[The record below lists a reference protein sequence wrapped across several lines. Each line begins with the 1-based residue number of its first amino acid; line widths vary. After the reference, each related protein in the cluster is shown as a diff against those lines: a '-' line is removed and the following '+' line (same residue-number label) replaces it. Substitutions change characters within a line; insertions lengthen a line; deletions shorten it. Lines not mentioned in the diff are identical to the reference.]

1 MNPNCIYVFKS
12 TYLTF
17 RAEKAFKSA
26 GIACALVTKPRH
38 ISSDCGLAVRI
49 ATEKKA
55 AAGSILSK
63 QAIPCLGVW
72 NLAGA

>member
-1 MNPNCIYVFKS
+1 MNAACIYVFKN

-49 ATEKKA
+49 ATEKRTD
-55 AAGSILSK
+55 AGSVLERQS
-63 QAIPCLGVW
+63 IPCI
-72 NLAGA
+72 GAF

>member
-1 MNPNCIYVFKS
+1 MTPNCIYVFKS

-17 RAEKAFKSA
+17 RAERAFKSA

-49 ATEKKA
+49 AVEKRA
-55 AAGSILSK
+55 DAGSVLEK
-63 QAIPCLGVW
+63 QAIPCLGVF
-72 NLAGA
+72 

>member
-1 MNPNCIYVFKS
+1 MTPNCIFVFKS

-17 RAEKAFKSA
+17 RAERALKSA

-38 ISSDCGLAVRI
+38 ISSDCGLAVRL
-49 ATEKKA
+49 ASEKRGD
-55 AAGSILSK
+55 AGSVLEK

-72 NLAGA
+72 

>member
-1 MNPNCIYVFKS
+1 MNPTCIFVFKS

-49 ATEKKA
+49 ATDQRGD
-55 AAGSILSK
+55 AGSVLGAQS
-63 QAIPCLGVW
+63 IPCLGVF
-72 NLAGA
+72 

>member
-1 MNPNCIYVFKS
+1 MTPPNCIFVFKS

-17 RAEKAFKSA
+17 RAERALKTA
-26 GIACALVTKPRH
+26 GIACTLVTKPRH

-49 ATEKKA
+49 ATDKKID
-55 AAGSILSK
+55 AGSVLEK

-72 NLAGA
+72 

>member
-1 MNPNCIYVFKS
+1 MNPNCIFVFKS

-17 RAEKAFKSA
+17 RAERAFKSA
-26 GIACALVTKPRH
+26 GISCSLVTKPRH

-49 ATEKKA
+49 ATEKKD
-55 AAGSILSK
+55 AAGSILQT

-72 NLAGA
+72 

>member
-1 MNPNCIYVFKS
+1 MNATCIYVFKS

-17 RAEKAFKSA
+17 RAERALKTA
-26 GIACALVTKPRH
+26 GIGCSLVTKPRH

-49 ATEKKA
+49 AAEQKG
-55 AAGSILSK
+55 AAGSVLSQ

-72 NLAGA
+72 

>member
-1 MNPNCIYVFKS
+1 MNPACLFVFKS

-26 GIACALVTKPRH
+26 GIRCALVTKPRH

-49 ATEKKA
+49 ATENKTD
-55 AAGSILSK
+55 AGSVLEK
-63 QAIPCLGVW
+63 QSIPCLGIF
-72 NLAGA
+72 

>member
-1 MNPNCIYVFKS
+1 MTPTCIYVFKS

-26 GIACALVTKPRH
+26 GISCSLVTKPRH

-49 ATEKKA
+49 AAEKKPDA
-55 AAGSILSK
+55 SSILDK

-72 NLAGA
+72 

>member
-1 MNPNCIYVFKS
+1 MNPACIFVFQS

-17 RAEKAFKSA
+17 RAEKALKSA

-49 ATEKKA
+49 AMEKRG
-55 AAGSILSK
+55 AAGSVLS
-63 QAIPCLGVW
+63 QQSIPCLGVW
-72 NLAGA
+72 

>member
-1 MNPNCIYVFKS
+1 MSPNCIFVFKS

-17 RAEKAFKSA
+17 RAERAFKSA
-26 GIACALVTKPRH
+26 GIQCALVTKPRH

-49 ATEKKA
+49 ATDKKPD
-55 AAGSILSK
+55 AGLVLEK

-72 NLAGA
+72 

>member
-1 MNPNCIYVFKS
+1 MTPTTCILVFKS

-17 RAEKAFKSA
+17 RAERAFKSA

-49 ATEKKA
+49 AADKKA
-55 AAGSILSK
+55 DAGAVLEKS
-63 QAIPCLGVW
+63 AIACLGAW
-72 NLAGA
+72 

>member
-1 MNPNCIYVFKS
+1 MNTTCIYVFKS

-26 GIACALVTKPRH
+26 GISCALVTKPRH

-49 ATEKKA
+49 ANDKRDD
-55 AAGSILSK
+55 AGSVLAQQS
-63 QAIPCLGVW
+63 IPCLGIW
-72 NLAGA
+72 

>member
-1 MNPNCIYVFKS
+1 VNPACIFVFKS

-49 ATEKKA
+49 ATEKRGD
-55 AAGSILSK
+55 AGSVLERQS
-63 QAIPCLGVW
+63 IPCLGVF
-72 NLAGA
+72 